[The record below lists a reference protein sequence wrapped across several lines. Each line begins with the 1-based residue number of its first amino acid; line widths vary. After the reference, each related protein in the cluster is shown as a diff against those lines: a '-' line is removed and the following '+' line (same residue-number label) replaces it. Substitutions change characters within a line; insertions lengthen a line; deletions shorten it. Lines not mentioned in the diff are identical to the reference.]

1 MKKTFSILLIVVLLL
16 SNFPPHLFGGIF
28 SATNSKANSDVPYFD
43 GKTHLMIQELIP
55 GELEYRRVDSKGL
68 AGVQYLGEF
77 RYATIYD
84 GKLSGSPSSYNTTFN
99 VNGKSA
105 RAYAGDKW
113 YHIVPKSLG
122 TARNLIRI
130 NDLTSNEFVNRYGG
144 SIENYTN
151 LIKYTVRDTNLG
163 QYGDFYYIGDVVK
176 KAGGF
181 AENTGSN
188 FDSTNPTRLRILK
201 TAKPDITNY
210 SVSATNTDV
219 GKPVTFDF
227 TAYEY
232 NYGGSNLNYEFII
245 TDESGK
251 EVGRKV
257 KSVTSTKNS
266 SGGNATQ
273 DRSHTGKYEEKNFFS
288 FTPATAGKFTA
299 TLKVTDGV
307 LRSSSTLTKTVTA
320 KLKGQPYLEVTPE
333 TITIKNGEKASYKA
347 FYIDQ
352 TEKRTEVTDKATWKA
367 IEKEIA
373 VSNGKGVFTG
383 VKDGKTQVEA
393 AYNGLKGN
401 AELIVSATPAPEPPE
416 EVEEEIPNEPPTVE
430 LIVPETVTVGDKF
443 CAVANAQDSDGTIES
458 YGWDYS
464 GRGDIQ
470 GKRQACD
477 LYYEEEGEKTV
488 TVVVTDD
495 DGESAEDTKKII
507 VTKPM
512 PTAYFNATGTHK
524 ENRKISLHA
533 VHPYNNNNVALNS
546 YPLVKETWTIQTVDP
561 SKQDK
566 LRIVQDISGNVPYT
580 QQIDFLLKETGEVN
594 VTRYVENSI
603 GESATYTTKLNVI
616 KDEVPVAE
624 FDVLETVYRDPQSD
638 NTAKATIEMK
648 DNSYSTDDIIQKR
661 IWRIA
666 HDSNNDGNFSD
677 ENFVVI
683 DEENNESPKYTT
695 SKVGKY
701 LIELEVFEKYIHETI
716 PEFVDLTF
724 NKATTDLRNAN
735 TDKKAVETKIVEVDN
750 LAPVTSIG
758 LKDNKKT
765 VEVQYDAVDSPYSE
779 AQLNA
784 MTPYLNNL
792 LGEHNLKAN
801 VTMTN
806 NAMQKMDNVLV
817 DGQDKSY
824 IITPDGEVYGMGGG
838 IIGNGSAT
846 GVLDANGNMIAPYVK
861 INLPGKAKQVTAN
874 SSYSTHFL
882 LENGEVYG
890 VGSNSMQISSR
901 YNKDGTYNSNS
912 FSRLNVSS
920 IGDGTL
926 TPRYSPVKVHFPK
939 KVVKMDSLRN
949 ITVFLLE
956 DGSVY
961 ALGDVTYENNL
972 SLFNKAELDRP
983 ADIPRNLKIPLNVK
997 DISLG
1002 RSKDASRPY
1011 LLLTDENNVSYGLGY
1026 NVAWGKGTSYYAWE
1040 KLPPELQNLKK
1051 LTKMNNY
1058 AESYGGNTDYA
1069 NVYLLKNGDLIRS
1082 MNPLKGR
1089 LYYEDLASFTSKHA
1103 FYISEPV
1110 KDVAASYNGGTL
1122 LFVTENNEVYGIGRN
1137 EYGEM
1142 GLPIGTTF
1150 PSDYYDNP
1158 FVTFAQGTVKIN
1170 LPFKVQQI
1178 SMGMNYTRFLAENGN
1193 IYVVGKNMNANLG
1206 VNTKADLPVITRVG
1220 DFNIQFNKKAEFKQQ
1235 PSPMYMTTFSNK
1247 ALSVTDIQ
1255 DKIKNTNGYYV
1266 GITTEGNRG
1275 AVNTVVNNNSGK
1287 GTFIDI
1293 GATYNDANL
1302 RAKIQELANYIIAT
1316 ENNNA
1321 VEVEFLLD
1329 ESIGISPA
1337 TIESKIN
1344 SIVKAKVAGN
1354 SSVPFASRVRVLTGA
1369 YKFDEVSLDS
1379 KNKFVVAIKNNSYSA
1394 EQENQ
1399 ITATNLINNAHFLGI
1414 GTGINKSTIDR
1425 MVAKSLKKGT
1435 YIDNANIDSS
1445 LNAVADYI
1453 LKEIEASRGMTE
1465 VFITTDESVD
1475 YTTNYSDYEN
1485 DPLFDS
1491 YWKFNHELSYFESET
1506 RVMTDNNSKVQ
1517 APYKRFGFTGRYQV
1531 HYAAQDDPLTRYF
1544 AANSI
1549 SNFIDYRKWSNEANN
1564 LKIYVHK
1571 KPSAEFTFT
1580 LNQMT
1585 GAYTITNLAK
1595 DDDKAS
1601 INVGFGAGLQS
1612 QRFDY
1617 RINGGEW
1624 IDGLPDSPLE
1634 PNIKYEVR
1642 NTVIDLQ
1649 NKSENVIKVLSRIN
1663 LPPVANFEPNKAMF
1677 EENEDLI
1684 LTNTSYDPN
1693 NDDMTAQWFYKLKE
1707 HDDSGYGH
1715 FASGRFIGNQ
1725 AQDSW
1730 HTSIP
1735 NMQCAYPNANGICEY
1750 VVKLRVT
1757 DQHGLSDEIT
1767 KTVQVKKVEIIEIGV
1782 KAAEIFTAPATQGL
1796 PIYLKIDEKA
1806 LVQGTEALES
1816 ARDAFVQVRINKND
1830 QFHMSNSFKVSDLT
1844 NGVQFVIL
1852 PQSLQKDSS
1861 YKFEISLI
1869 SEDDRIVINP
1879 DASKLELTA
1888 RTAEEKT
1895 ITANTPSFSYKAMV
1909 SAKRAINEQ
1918 QVNTFETF
1926 DITTAELK
1934 NTVTGLGHSLDQT
1947 ISYQLPINQHY
1958 TNGSNLFKISSTI
1971 TFDEELIDTHVAA
1984 ETNFVDGKA
1993 VISTVVTKDEVTKNS
2008 TVETLTKV
2016 MSHPK
2021 VYVENKSGHLFS
2033 ENQVSLNDSR
2043 IEHGVIDGGHKLYI
2057 PVWLDRLGK
2066 YNFNYATSAVGVNKL
2081 EFLTEQELNVEAYLF
2096 LHSNSETKNKDKFLL
2111 EPVNK
2116 NNPFNSSDLPEDWTS
2131 EDVNWIQN

>member
-1 MKKTFSILLIVVLLL
+1 MKKIFSILLIAVLVF
-16 SNFPPHLFGGIF
+16 SSFPPHFFGGIF
-28 SATNSKANSDVPYFD
+28 STQNTAAANEVPFFD
-43 GKTHLMIQELIP
+43 GKNHLIIRDLIP
-55 GELEYRRVDSKGL
+55 TEREFRRVDNKGL
-68 AGVQYLGEF
+68 SGVQYLGDF
-77 RYATIYD
+77 RYVTIYD
-84 GKLSGSPSSYNTTFN
+84 GKLTGSPSSDNTTFTA
-99 VNGKSA
+99 NGKST

-122 TARNLIRI
+122 TARNLIRVE
-130 NDLTSNEFVNRYGG
+130 DLTQSEFINRYGG
-144 SIENYTN
+144 SAENYRALRTFD
-151 LIKYTVRDTNLG
+151 IEDTNLG
-163 QYGDFYYIGDVVK
+163 VYGDFYYIGDVVK
-176 KAGGF
+176 RAGGF
-181 AENTGSN
+181 AENTGAN

-257 KSVTSTKNS
+257 KSVTSTKNA
-266 SGGNATQ
+266 SGGNANQ

-367 IEKEIA
+367 IEQEIA

-416 EVEEEIPNEPPTVE
+416 EVEEEIPNVPPTVE

-533 VHPYNNNNVALNS
+533 VHPYNNNNVALSS

-624 FDVLETVYRDPQSD
+624 FDVLETVYRDPQDD

-817 DGQDKSY
+817 DGRDRSY
-824 IITPDGEVYGMGGG
+824 IVTPDGEVYGMGGG

-874 SSYSTHFL
+874 SNYSTHFL

-912 FSRLNVSS
+912 FNHLNVSS

-939 KVVKMDSLRN
+939 KVVKMDSLRS

-961 ALGDVTYENNL
+961 ALGDVTYESNL
-972 SLFNKAELDRP
+972 SPFNKAELDRP

-1011 LLLTDENNVSYGLGY
+1011 LLMTDENNVSYGLGY

-1058 AESYGGNTDYA
+1058 AESYGGNLDYA

-1089 LYYEDLASFTSKHA
+1089 LYYEDLASFTSNHA

-1110 KDVAASYNGGTL
+1110 KDFAASYDGYTL
-1122 LFVTENNEVYGIGRN
+1122 LFVTENNEVYGVGRN

-1150 PSDYYDNP
+1150 PSGDIYNP
-1158 FVTFAQGTVKIN
+1158 FVTYAQGIKKIN
-1170 LPFKVQQI
+1170 LPFRVQQI

-1287 GTFIDI
+1287 GTFMDI

-1425 MVAKSLKKGT
+1425 MVAKSLKKGI

-1453 LKEIEASRGMTE
+1453 LNEIEASRGMTE
-1465 VFITTDESVD
+1465 VFITTEESVD

-1485 DPLFDS
+1485 DPLFNS
-1491 YWKFNHELSYFESET
+1491 YWKFKHDLSFFESET
-1506 RVMTDNNSKVQ
+1506 SVMNDNNLKVQ
-1517 APYKRFGFTGRYQV
+1517 TPYKRFGFTGRYQV

-1549 SNFIDYRKWSNEANN
+1549 PNFTDYRKWSNEANN

-1571 KPSAEFTFT
+1571 KPSAEFSFT
-1580 LNQMT
+1580 LNQVT

-1624 IDGLPDSPLE
+1624 IDGLPESPLE

-1649 NKSENVIKVLSRIN
+1649 NKSENVIKVLSRVN
-1663 LPPVANFEPNKAMF
+1663 LPPVANFEPNKTLF
-1677 EENEDLI
+1677 EEGEDLI

-1693 NDDMTAQWFYKLKE
+1693 NDDITAQWFYKLKE

-1715 FASGRFIGNQ
+1715 FASGRFVGNQ
-1725 AQDSW
+1725 PNDSW

-1757 DQHGLSDEIT
+1757 DQYGLSDEIT
-1767 KTVQVKKVEIIEIGV
+1767 KTVEVKRKQVIEIGV
-1782 KAAEIFTAPATQGL
+1782 KAAEIFTAPANAGL
-1796 PIYLKIDEKA
+1796 PVFLEINENLLVPNTNLTSVEQA
-1806 LVQGTEALES
+1806 RETLVQIDVYRDNQLHMTHNTKVKNLVAGHSFNISPTNLKVDTEYEIEFRLKPLDDS
-1816 ARDAFVQVRINKND
+1816 
-1830 QFHMSNSFKVSDLT
+1830 
-1844 NGVQFVIL
+1844 VIL
-1852 PQSLQKDSS
+1852 VDGADK
-1861 YKFEISLI
+1861 ISLK
-1869 SEDDRIVINP
+1869 P
-1879 DASKLELTA
+1879 
-1888 RTAEEKT
+1888 RTAAEKT
-1895 ITANTPSFSYKAMV
+1895 ITNTEKEFVYEGLV
-1909 SAKRAINEQ
+1909 SVSRQLNKNQ
-1918 QVNTFETF
+1918 KNTFEKITVNTDVLEASVTGFGKALDQSYIYELPKNRQYKAANMF
-1926 DITTAELK
+1926 DI
-1934 NTVTGLGHSLDQT
+1934 S
-1947 ISYQLPINQHY
+1947 S
-1958 TNGSNLFKISSTI
+1958 KIS
-1971 TFDEELIDTHVAA
+1971 FDKVLIDTYFEETQSNADRVAVNTVLLNQSSSSDNQSERIK
-1984 ETNFVDGKA
+1984 ETLGYPKVFVDKKTGD
-1993 VISTVVTKDEVTKNS
+1993 V
-2008 TVETLTKV
+2008 
-2016 MSHPK
+2016 
-2021 VYVENKSGHLFS
+2021 FS
-2033 ENQVSLNDSR
+2033 ENQKLSNDSR
-2043 IEHGVIDGGHKLYI
+2043 ITSELIDGGNKLYI
-2057 PVWLDRLGK
+2057 PIWLERLGE
-2066 YNFNYATSAVGVNKL
+2066 YEIEYASNAIGVNKVK
-2081 EFLTEQELNVEAYLF
+2081 FVTTQMLNIEAYLY
-2096 LHSNSETKNKDKFLL
+2096 LHINSETKNKDKFLI

-2116 NNPFNSSDLPEDWTS
+2116 KIPFPEGKPTNWTNT
-2131 EDVNWIQN
+2131 DVEWITN